1 MEVSDDL
8 RERERERG
16 TRLCFPVL
24 IEDLALNIDWD
35 TRKELGFAM
44 ARVIMMIIN
53 KIMSY

>member
-8 RERERERG
+8 RERERG